1 MENPFINYWLW
12 YYDVLWRY
20 WPIVVVL
27 TIIAV
32 WLIARRFYK
41 REEASNLINVYKEG
55 KDGWHDSMDVPCPG
69 SLIVCENGKHQ
80 LFFGYSVSDGHGPAL
95 WLLPN
100 VFLDYKK
107 PPMAILRGS
116 SDLIPVGLFQRWQ
129 YIERRILPVETLGTY
144 EKQYKQDEFIQ
155 EETQWVRE
163 CQSAIFR

>member
-20 WPIVVVL
+20 WPIVVLL

-32 WLIARRFYK
+32 WLMYRRYSK
-41 REEASNLINVYKEG
+41 RESLHEASNLINVYKED
-55 KDGWHDSMDVPCPG
+55 KDGWHKSTDTPCPG
-69 SLIVCENGKHQ
+69 SLIVCEDGKAQ
-80 LFFGYSVSDGHGPAL
+80 LYFGYSVSDGHGPAL

-155 EETQWVRE
+155 EKPKRD
-163 CQSAIFR
+163 